1 MSMLH
6 VYVIWLCCT
15 YVYVICLYMPMYIYL
30 SIYLPTYLSIYL
42 PTYLSTY
49 PSIHPSIYLSL
60 SRIRGASRRFHIAAV
75 LATRRHFTTFHRQ
88 KFRGTHGI
96 AVAQP
101 CSAIQPQATVMRM
114 SSSELQSP
122 SWPPLISSAQLVLH
136 ILIILVVYPDL
147 GSAAVEICWIVQCL
161 SALYW

>member
-1 MSMLH
+1 MSMLYD
-6 VYVIWLCCT
+6 YVVRMYML
-15 YVYVICLYMPMYIYL
+15 YVYICRCISTYL
-30 SIYLPTYLSIYL
+30 STYLPIYLSIYL

-147 GSAAVEICWIVQCL
+147 GSAAVEIC
-161 SALYW
+161 

>member
-1 MSMLH
+1 MSN
-6 VYVIWLCCT
+6 VYVTCLCYMIML
-15 YVYVICLYMPMYIYL
+15 YVCICYMSIYADVYL
-30 SIYLPTYLSIYL
+30 PIYLPTYLSIYL
-42 PTYLSTY
+42 STYLPTYQPIH

-147 GSAAVEICWIVQCL
+147 GSAAVEIC
-161 SALYW
+161 

>member
-1 MSMLH
+1 MSMLYD
-6 VYVIWLCCT
+6 YVVRMYML
-15 YVYVICLYMPMYIYL
+15 YVYICRCI
-30 SIYLPTYLSIYL
+30 S
-42 PTYLSTY
+42 TYLSTY
-49 PSIHPSIYLSL
+49 LPIYLSTYLPINLSIHPSIYLSL

-147 GSAAVEICWIVQCL
+147 GSAAVEIC
-161 SALYW
+161 